1 MKKSKLIIFMTALT
15 VTAAMAVNPFFSA
28 YQTPHG
34 TIPFNEIKIEHYLPA
49 FKKAIAEQQKEIDAI
64 ISNREVPTFEN
75 TIVALERSGRM
86 LSRVAS
92 PFFNLLSAETNDE
105 LEALAQEISPMLTD
119 HSNSINL
126 NEQLFE
132 RVRTV
137 YNETDKA
144 VLTAEQ
150 QTLLRKT
157 YKDFAR
163 RGANLSEADK
173 EIYRELSRDLSLL
186 SLQFSQNSLRETN
199 NFSKHIAE
207 VDREL
212 LVGLPDFVLEMLAE
226 EAQRAGKEDGY
237 LITLRATSYVP
248 VMRYAS
254 NRDLRRELFMAHATR
269 GLDGEFDN
277 RQIVKDIVNK
287 RLQMANLL
295 GYRTYADFALVNRM
309 AENTQNVYNLL
320 DQLLEAFQPAAMRE
334 LAELQ
339 EFARRNGANFDL
351 ELWDWTYYSEKLRA
365 EKFDLNDE
373 MLKPYFELEKSI
385 QAVFDLTTRLFGIT
399 YKRNEEIQVYHPE
412 VDAFE
417 VFDAEGNFL
426 AVLYTD
432 FHPRE
437 GKRSGAWMSQ
447 FKGQWMDENG
457 DSRPHVVI
465 VMNFTR
471 PTATTPA
478 LLTFDEFT
486 IFLHE
491 FGHALHGMLARSNY
505 ESLSGTSVYRDFVE
519 LPSHLLE
526 NWAWQKEFL
535 DGFATHFETREP
547 MSAELMQR
555 IRDAQNFNTGYLCLR
570 QLSFGYLDMA
580 WHAIEQPFDGDIIEF
595 EQEAMSRTRVLPIVH
610 GTAMSPTFSHIFAGG
625 YAAGYYS
632 YKWAEVLVADAF
644 SVFEKNGIFD
654 RATADSFRENILER
668 GGTEHPMILYKRFR
682 GQEPTIDAL
691 LKQSGVK

>member
-15 VTAAMAVNPFFSA
+15 ITAAAASNPFFSE
-28 YQTPHG
+28 YQTPRG

-49 FKKAIAEQQKEIDAI
+49 FKEAILEHEREIGAI
-64 ISNREVPTFEN
+64 VYNREVPTFEN

-86 LSRVAS
+86 LSRVSS

-105 LEALAQEISPMLTD
+105 LEALAQQISPMLTD

-126 NEQLFE
+126 NEALFE

-137 YNETDKA
+137 YNETNR
-144 VLTAEQ
+144 VILTDEQ

-157 YKDFAR
+157 YQGFAR

-186 SLQFSQNSLRETN
+186 SLQFSQNALRETN
-199 NFSKHIAE
+199 NFSKHIT
-207 VDREL
+207 DREL

-254 NRDLRRELFMAHATR
+254 NRDLRHELFMAHATR
-269 GLDGEFDN
+269 GLGGEFDN

-287 RLQMANLL
+287 RLKKANLL
-295 GYRTYADFALVNRM
+295 GYRTFADFALVNRM

-320 DQLLEAFQPAAMRE
+320 DQLLYAFQPAAMRE

-339 EFARRNGANFDL
+339 DFANRNGADFDIQ
-351 ELWDWTYYSEKLRA
+351 LWDWTYYSEKLKA
-365 EKFDLNDE
+365 ERFDLNDE

-385 QAVFDLTTRLFGIT
+385 QAVFDLTTHLFGIT
-399 YKRNEEIQVYHPE
+399 YKRNDEIQVYHPE
-412 VDAFE
+412 VKAFE
-417 VFDAEGNFL
+417 VFDKEGNFL

-447 FKGQWMDENG
+447 FKGQWMDESG
-457 DSRPHVVI
+457 DNRPHVTI

-471 PTATTPA
+471 PTATMPA

-491 FGHALHGMLARSNY
+491 FGHALHGMLARSTY

-519 LPSHLLE
+519 LPSHLFE

-535 DGFATHFETREP
+535 DGFATHFETGER

-570 QLSFGYLDMA
+570 QLSFGFLDMA
-580 WHAIEQPFDGDIIEF
+580 WHTLEQPFESDIIEF
-595 EQEAMSRTRVLPIVH
+595 EQAAMSRARVLPIVP

>member
-1 MKKSKLIIFMTALT
+1 MTALT
-15 VTAAMAVNPFFSA
+15 ITAAAASNPFFSE
-28 YQTPHG
+28 YKTPHG
-34 TIPFNEIKIEHYLPA
+34 TVPFNEIKIEHYMPA
-49 FKKAIAEQQKEIDAI
+49 FEKAIEEHNKEIDAI
-64 ISNREVPTFEN
+64 VNNTAAPTFEN
-75 TIVALERSGRM
+75 TIVALERAGRM

-92 PFFNLLSAETNDE
+92 PFYNLLSAETNDE
-105 LEALAQEISPMLTD
+105 LQALAQRISPIMTE
-119 HSNSINL
+119 HSNSVSL
-126 NEQLFE
+126 NEKLFE
-132 RVRTV
+132 RVKTV
-137 YNETDKA
+137 YNQA
-144 VLTAEQ
+144 NRLNLTAEQ
-150 QTLLRKT
+150 QMLLKKT
-157 YKDFAR
+157 YDGFAR

-173 EIYRELSRDLSLL
+173 EIYRELSKDLSLL

-199 NFSKHIAE
+199 SFSLHITDESRLA
-207 VDREL
+207 
-212 LVGLPDFVLEMLAE
+212 GLPNFVLEMLAE
-226 EAQRAGKEDGY
+226 EAKKAGKDGY

-248 VMRYAS
+248 VMRYAD
-254 NRDLRRELFMAHATR
+254 NRDLRRELFMANATKC
-269 GLDGEFDN
+269 LSGEFDN
-277 RQIVKDIVNK
+277 RQITKDIVNK
-287 RLQMANLL
+287 RLQVANLL
-295 GYRTYADFALVNRM
+295 GYKTFADYSLENRM
-309 AENTQNVYNLL
+309 AENTPNVYNLL

-339 EFARRNGANFDL
+339 NYANRNGADFQL
-351 ELWDWTYYSEKLRA
+351 QAWDWTYYSEKLKA

-373 MLKPYFELEKSI
+373 MLKPYFELAKSKE
-385 QAVFDLTTRLFGIT
+385 AVFDLTTRLFGVT
-399 YKRNEEIQVYHPE
+399 YKKNENIQVYHPE

-417 VFDAEGNFL
+417 VFDAQGNFL

-437 GKRSGAWMSQ
+437 GKRSGAWMSE

-491 FGHALHGMLARSNY
+491 FGHALHGMLSRCTY
-505 ESLSGTSVYRDFVE
+505 ESLAGTSVYRDFVE

-526 NWAWQKEFL
+526 NWAYQKEYL
-535 DGFATHFETREP
+535 DGFAVHYETGEK
-547 MSAELMQR
+547 MSMQLMQR

-580 WHAIEQPFDGDIIEF
+580 WHTLEQPFEGDIMEF
-595 EQEAMSRTRVLPIVH
+595 EQAAMRRTRVLPVVS
-610 GTAMSPTFSHIFAGG
+610 GTAMSPTFGHIFSGG

-644 SVFEKNGIFD
+644 SVFEKNGIFNKS
-654 RATADSFRENILER
+654 TANSFSQNILMR

-691 LKQSGVK
+691 LIQSGVK

>member
-1 MKKSKLIIFMTALT
+1 MTALT
-15 VTAAMAVNPFFSA
+15 VTATASNPFFSEF
-28 YQTPHG
+28 QTPRG

-49 FKKAIAEQQKEIDAI
+49 FKKAMAEQQKEIDAI
-64 ISNREVPTFEN
+64 VSNREVPTFEN

-105 LEALAQEISPMLTD
+105 MEALAQEISPLLTD
-119 HSNSINL
+119 HSNSISL
-126 NEQLFE
+126 NEALFE

-137 YNETDKA
+137 YNEADRA
-144 VLTAEQ
+144 ILTAEQ
-150 QTLLRKT
+150 QTLLKKT
-157 YKDFAR
+157 YDGFAR
-163 RGANLSEADK
+163 KGANLSEADK

-199 NFSKHIAE
+199 NFTKHIT
-207 VDREL
+207 DREL

-226 EAQRAGKEDGY
+226 EAQKAGKEDGY

-254 NRDLRRELFMAHATR
+254 NRDLRRELFMAHSTR
-269 GLDGEFDN
+269 GIGGEFDN

-287 RLQMANLL
+287 RLKKANLL

-320 DQLLEAFQPAAMRE
+320 EQLLYAFQPAAMRE

-339 EFARRNGANFDL
+339 EFANRNGADFAL
-351 ELWDWTYYSEKLRA
+351 EHWDRIYYSERLRA

-385 QAVFDLTTRLFGIT
+385 QAVFDLTTRLFGVT
-399 YKRNEEIQVYHPE
+399 YKRNYEIQVYHPE
-412 VDAFE
+412 VKAFE

-432 FHPRE
+432 FHPRA
-437 GKRSGAWMSQ
+437 GKRSGAWMSE

-471 PTATTPA
+471 PTATMPA

-491 FGHALHGMLARSNY
+491 FGHALHGMLSRATF
-505 ESLSGTSVYRDFVE
+505 ESLAGTSVYRDFVE
-519 LPSHLLE
+519 LPSHLFE
-526 NWAWQKEFL
+526 NWAWEKEFL
-535 DGFATHFETREP
+535 DGFATHFETGER
-547 MSAELMQR
+547 MSVELMQR
-555 IRDAQNFNTGYLCLR
+555 IRDAQNFNTGILCLR
-570 QLSFGYLDMA
+570 QLSFGFLDMA
-580 WHAIEQPFDGDIIEF
+580 WHTLESPFEGDIVEF
-595 EQEAMSRTRVLPIVH
+595 EQEAMSRTRVFPLVPE
-610 GTAMSPTFSHIFAGG
+610 TAMSPTFSHIFAGG

-644 SVFEKNGIFD
+644 SVFQKNGIFD
-654 RATADSFRENILER
+654 RKTADSFRENILMR